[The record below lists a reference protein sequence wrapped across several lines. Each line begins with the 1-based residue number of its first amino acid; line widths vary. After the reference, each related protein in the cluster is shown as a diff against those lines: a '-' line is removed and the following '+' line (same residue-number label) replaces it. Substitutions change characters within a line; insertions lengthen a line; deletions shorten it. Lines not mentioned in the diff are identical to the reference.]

1 LTGHSDETPVPNNA
15 ARVPDKSATAAVVEA
30 TRPTELL
37 RAGQSREEVEIKAGI
52 FRCRGPEEVVLKI
65 WYAHLV
71 FRTVLIVL
79 LLFGNGVCQLAEE
92 RCGFVLRAE
101 GIQQFRSKDARLALA
116 T

>member
-65 WYAHLV
+65 WNAHLV

-79 LLFGNGVCQLAEE
+79 LLFGTAYVSSQKSDADLSY
-92 RCGFVLRAE
+92 VLKVFSSFGQKTRD
-101 GIQQFRSKDARLALA
+101 SP
-116 T
+116 

>member
-1 LTGHSDETPVPNNA
+1 VIRQMKRRFPNNA

-79 LLFGNGVCQLAEE
+79 LLFGTAYVSSQKSDAHLSY
-92 RCGFVLRAE
+92 VLKVFSSF
-101 GIQQFRSKDARLALA
+101 GQ
-116 T
+116 